1 MVYLPGQTVISS
13 VELSGIR
20 TKLLL
25 LAKAAMLKT
34 ESNDKQ
40 THKIKQSTGYKQRWA
55 IYKATSKL
63 IYPVQCHKHWNLQ
76 CQVGQK

>member
-13 VELSGIR
+13 AELSGIR

-34 ESNDKQ
+34 ESNDKW
-40 THKIKQSTGYKQRWA
+40 THKIKQSTGLQAKVGHLQ
-55 IYKATSKL
+55 S
-63 IYPVQCHKHWNLQ
+63 HK
-76 CQVGQK
+76 

>member
-20 TKLLL
+20 TKFLL

-34 ESNDKQ
+34 ESNDK
-40 THKIKQSTGYKQRWA
+40 
-55 IYKATSKL
+55 
-63 IYPVQCHKHWNLQ
+63 
-76 CQVGQK
+76 